1 MLHMKCIY
9 DLDARLKIMD
19 AFPLFFQS
27 MLTKQQNE
35 FKIELK
41 RLEDELLIRLSAA
54 EGNFLGDMEL
64 VEKLES
70 TKSTAAEIQLKVQY
84 AILFTND
91 RDQIT

>member
-1 MLHMKCIY
+1 
-9 DLDARLKIMD
+9 
-19 AFPLFFQS
+19 

-70 TKSTAAEIQLKVQY
+70 TKTTAAEIQLKVDCLNFL
-84 AILFTND
+84 I
-91 RDQIT
+91 